1 MKILHII
8 PSLDKGGAER
18 LTLDIVRSLKDI
30 PHVEVALV
38 IFRNQNNYSFLTD
51 EIDFEI
57 IPSFYTPSLKGKGK
71 KDVKDL
77 QDYIDSFKPDII
89 HSHLF

>member
-38 IFRNQNNYSFLTD
+38 IF
-51 EIDFEI
+51 
-57 IPSFYTPSLKGKGK
+57 
-71 KDVKDL
+71 
-77 QDYIDSFKPDII
+77 
-89 HSHLF
+89 